1 MRRIRRL
8 RRLTVHAELLT
19 AVKSKSPKKPGK
31 VRYTM
36 SAAALAAMRE
46 NLRKARAAP
55 KSKIYRPTEKRT
67 AASRANLAKA
77 IAARK
82 SPAGNASA
90 RLNALR
96 DGLFVRDVAG
106 SVRRMGEDPAEFRA
120 HHNLYFRIFA
130 PLDDQERA
138 WVQRIADLSWK
149 RLRYFRA
156 IPRWELAALQKRFS
170 TLTRDE
176 PIDAEETERRA
187 LFLAGAFTQYLKHLD
202 PLTSFHTRIDREIRK
217 LLAHRSGGRIK
228 WRVLYPTRDSSDS
241 LDTMMDK
248 MLGKILEE

>member
-1 MRRIRRL
+1 M
-8 RRLTVHAELLT
+8 
-19 AVKSKSPKKPGK
+19 KNKSPKKPRK

-36 SAAALAAMRE
+36 SAAALASRRA
-46 NLRKARAAP
+46 NLERARAAP
-55 KSKIYRPTEKRT
+55 HEKIYRPTEKRQ

-82 SPAGNASA
+82 SPRGNASA
-90 RLNALR
+90 RLNALS
-96 DGLFVRDVAG
+96 DGLFVRDVAR
-106 SVRRMGEDPAEFRA
+106 SVRRMGEDPAEFLA

-130 PLDDQERA
+130 PEDDLERA

-176 PIDAEETERRA
+176 PINARETERRA

-202 PLTSFHTRIDREIRK
+202 PLTHFHTRIDREIRK
-217 LLAHRSGGRIK
+217 LLAYRSGGTIK
-228 WRVLYPTRDSSDS
+228 WRVLYPTRDSKDS
-241 LDTMMDK
+241 LDIMMDK
-248 MLGKILEE
+248 MLNKILEE